1 MLESPKS
8 QLYFFIVPTSD
19 ILADALNET
28 TNFATVYVK
37 VATGKF
43 CGTLT
48 VYVFLVLDTPLL
60 SVTVKPI
67 VYVPA
72 VV

>member
-8 QLYFFIVPTSD
+8 HLYFFIVSTSD

-37 VATGKF
+37 VATSKF
-43 CGTLT
+43 FGTLT
-48 VYVFLVLDTPLL
+48 VFVFLVLDTPLL